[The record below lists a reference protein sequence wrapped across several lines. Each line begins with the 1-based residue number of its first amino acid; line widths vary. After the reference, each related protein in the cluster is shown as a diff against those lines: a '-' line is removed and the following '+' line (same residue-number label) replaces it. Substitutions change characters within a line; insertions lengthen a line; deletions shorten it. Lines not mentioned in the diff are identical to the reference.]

1 MPPDFNLLN
10 LFDAPRAFG
19 CALAVDGFEV
29 WAEFFPPPGGGPIQ
43 VISHGLETMEVWFAD
58 WEELSAAVAD
68 DMLTVTEL
76 AALPSLVKGTPIVFK
91 ETLHPVGS
99 ANQAVLQMFGF
110 GELEDGRSFRISAVG
125 QDFSAPLVSS
135 GRWRG

>member
-125 QDFSAPLVSS
+125 QDFSFKTPQIVID
-135 GRWRG
+135 